1 MLLVSEKFSIYLF
14 CNKDII
20 KDTAK
25 YLLSVF
31 CVYYMKLHVRN
42 LFS

>member
-1 MLLVSEKFSIYLF
+1 MLLVSEKFRVSLF
-14 CNKDII
+14 CNKDLI

-31 CVYYMKLHVRN
+31 
-42 LFS
+42 